1 MSVNLLLSYAF
12 HERTD
17 LAKVRRNLV
26 CGRLLIDSGAFTAF
40 TTGKT
45 ITLDS
50 YAGFLEK
57 WRGCWDHA
65 ITLDVIGDPAKTAA
79 QTRKL
84 HERGLPVMPVFT
96 RGGNLAEF
104 DAMVRDAG
112 YVAVG
117 GTVGLGTKPQ
127 RERVAMLQ
135 RRAQDLGGGIHAL
148 GVGSLSTLRVARPY
162 SADASSISGAF
173 RFGTVVYFDGRE
185 VRNTP
190 ISNRAKLTRDRD
202 HLRAHGVDL
211 APLVRSGRMPGQ
223 MTGRKELMQAMSLA
237 YAAADETLKRT
248 GLVPAPRHGSSAAS
262 QGTHLYSSVADR
274 SGAYAYQVS
283 EVDAQ
288 IHDGPH
294 LYASINRG
302 GGPRGA
308 EAEGTSALDTQLH
321 GPHLYHACVGK
332 NDNAERVAEMD
343 TALHAAGP
351 HIYSSLS
358 GSGGGVYPELR
369 ALEVAEVDTALHDG
383 PHIYSSVTGS
393 PTNGHG
399 LQRALEV
406 AELDAQLHDG
416 PHLYSSVGGG
426 WLADASMKVDGQV
439 HTTEPP
445 HVWRIH
451 GRDHHRWC
459 RATPTTGA

>member
-40 TTGKT
+40 TKGKT
-45 ITLDS
+45 ISLDA
-50 YAGFLEK
+50 YAAFLEK

-65 ITLDVIGDPAKTAA
+65 ITLDVIGDPVRTAA

-96 RGGNLAEF
+96 KGGDLREF
-104 DAMVRDAG
+104 DAMVKDAG

-135 RRAQDLGGGIHAL
+135 RRAADLGGGIHAL
-148 GVGSLSTLRVARPY
+148 GVGSLSSLRAARPY

-173 RFGTVVYFDGRE
+173 RFGTVVYYDGRE

-190 ISNRAKLTRDRD
+190 ISNRARLMRDRD
-202 HLRAHGVDL
+202 HLRAHGIDL
-211 APLVRSGRMPGQ
+211 ALLARTGRMPGQ

-237 YAAADETLKRT
+237 YAAADEVLKRS
-248 GLVPAPRHGSSAAS
+248 GPVPAPVRGSAAATHGTHLYNSIGGGGWGGAS
-262 QGTHLYSSVADR
+262 QAYLVADMDAKLHPGTHLYSSVAGGDT
-274 SGAYAYQVS
+274 GAYAHAVARLDS
-283 EVDAQ
+283 E
-288 IHDGPH
+288 
-294 LYASINRG
+294 
-302 GGPRGA
+302 
-308 EAEGTSALDTQLH
+308 LH
-321 GPHLYHACVGK
+321 ADEGPHLYHACVGK
-332 NDNAERVAEMD
+332 NDNAEKV
-343 TALHAAGP
+343 
-351 HIYSSLS
+351 S
-358 GSGGGVYPELR
+358 
-369 ALEVAEVDTALHDG
+369 EVDT
-383 PHIYSSVTGS
+383 
-393 PTNGHG
+393 
-399 LQRALEV
+399 
-406 AELDAQLHDG
+406 QLHDG

-426 WLADASMKVDGQV
+426 WLSDASMKVDAQV
-439 HTTEPP
+439 HSADLP
-445 HVWRIH
+445 HLWRVH

-459 RATPTTGA
+459 RAAARKATA